1 LLPSGVEDNDPAA
14 RYQFCVRA
22 GFLSAD
28 KPHFSIHRQAPVNAV
43 LRILVLGAAAGG
55 GFPQWNSNS
64 EACNRARNGDARSLT
79 QSSIA
84 VTADGEHWVVLNASP
99 DIRHQINENPSL
111 HPRHGK
117 RHSPISAVVLTNG
130 DVDHVAGLLTL
141 RESTPF
147 TIHASDRVLAV
158 LKENSIFNVLN
169 PEYVTRSEID
179 LETPFSPTPGLEIEA
194 FAVPGKVALYLE
206 DGDAGNN
213 FGTQDGDTIGLVVRE
228 TATGQSF
235 FYIPGCAA
243 MPDGLAKR
251 LTGAPLVLFDGTL
264 FENEEMI
271 ARSEGIKTGQRMGHM
286 SISGPEGVLAVFEIL
301 AVERRVLIHINN
313 TNPIL
318 LEDSQERAVVEAA
331 GWEIAWDGMEIE
343 L

>member
-1 LLPSGVEDNDPAA
+1 ML
-14 RYQFCVRA
+14 Q
-22 GFLSAD
+22 
-28 KPHFSIHRQAPVNAV
+28 
-43 LRILVLGAAAGG
+43 ILVLGAAAGG

-64 EACNRARNGDARSLT
+64 DACNRARRGDARPLT

-99 DIRHQINENPSL
+99 DIRHQINENPAL
-111 HPRHGK
+111 HPRTGT
-117 RHSPISAVVLTNG
+117 RHSPICAVVLTNG

-158 LKENSIFNVLN
+158 LAANSIFNVLN
-169 PEYVTRSEID
+169 PDFVSRNEIT
-179 LETPFSPTPGLEIEA
+179 LGAPFAPAPGLEIEA

-213 FGTQDGDTIGLVVRE
+213 FGTEDGDTIGLAVRDS
-228 TATGQSF
+228 ASGQEF

-243 MPDGLAKR
+243 MPDDIAGR
-251 LTGAPLVLFDGTL
+251 LSGATLVLFDGTL

-271 ARSEGIKTGQRMGHM
+271 SRSEGIKTGQRMGHM
-286 SISGPEGVLAVFEIL
+286 SMSGPGGVLAAFENL
-301 AVERRVLIHINN
+301 GVGRRIFIHINN
-313 TNPIL
+313 TNPVL
-318 LEDSQERAVVEAA
+318 LDDSPERAAVEAA
-331 GWEIAWDGMEIE
+331 GWEVAWDGMEIE
-343 L
+343 P

>member
-1 LLPSGVEDNDPAA
+1 M
-14 RYQFCVRA
+14 
-22 GFLSAD
+22 
-28 KPHFSIHRQAPVNAV
+28 

-64 EACNRARNGDARSLT
+64 EACNRARSGDARSLT
-79 QSSIA
+79 QSSLA
-84 VTADGEHWVVLNASP
+84 VTADGEHWVVLDASP
-99 DIRHQINENPSL
+99 DIRHQINENPAL
-111 HPRHGK
+111 HPTKRV

-158 LKENSIFNVLN
+158 LKANSIFNVLN
-169 PEYVTRSEID
+169 PEYVTRSEIA
-179 LETPFSPTPGLEIEA
+179 LEAPFAPAPGLEIEA
-194 FAVPGKVALYLE
+194 FTVPGKVALYLE

-228 TATGQSF
+228 TATGQNF

-243 MPDGLAKR
+243 MPEELAGR
-251 LTGAPLVLFDGTL
+251 LTGAPLVFFDGTL
-264 FENEEMI
+264 FENDEMI
-271 ARSEGIKTGQRMGHM
+271 SRREGIKTGQRMGHM
-286 SISGPEGVLAVFEIL
+286 SMSGPAGVMVAFESL
-301 AVERRVLIHINN
+301 GVGRRIFIHINN
-313 TNPIL
+313 TNPVL
-318 LEDSQERAVVEAA
+318 LEDSAERAAVAAA
-331 GWEIAWDGMEIE
+331 GWEVAWDGMEVA

>member
-1 LLPSGVEDNDPAA
+1 M
-14 RYQFCVRA
+14 
-22 GFLSAD
+22 
-28 KPHFSIHRQAPVNAV
+28 

-64 EACNRARNGDARSLT
+64 EACNRARRGEARSLT
-79 QSSIA
+79 QSSLA
-84 VTADGEHWVVLNASP
+84 VTADGDHWVVLNASP
-99 DIRHQINENPSL
+99 DIRHQINENPAL
-111 HPRHGK
+111 HPREGA

-158 LKENSIFNVLN
+158 LEANSIFNVLN
-169 PEYVTRSEID
+169 PEFVTRSEIV
-179 LETPFSPTPGLEIEA
+179 LEAPFAPAPGLEIEA

-213 FGTQDGDTIGLVVRE
+213 FGTEDGDTIGLVVRD
-228 TATGQSF
+228 TATGRKI

-243 MPDGLAKR
+243 VPDDLAER
-251 LTGAPLVLFDGTL
+251 LAGAPLVLFDGTL
-264 FENEEMI
+264 FENDEMI
-271 ARSEGIKTGQRMGHM
+271 ARGEGIKTGQRMGHM
-286 SISGPEGVLAVFEIL
+286 SMSGPEGVMAAFENL
-301 AVERRVLIHINN
+301 GVARRIFIHINN
-313 TNPIL
+313 TNPVL
-318 LEDSQERAVVEAA
+318 LDDSSERAAVEAA
-331 GWEIAWDGMEIE
+331 GWEVAWDGMEIE

>member
-1 LLPSGVEDNDPAA
+1 M
-14 RYQFCVRA
+14 
-22 GFLSAD
+22 
-28 KPHFSIHRQAPVNAV
+28 

-64 EACNRARNGDARSLT
+64 EACNRARRGDARSLT
-79 QSSIA
+79 QSSLA

-99 DIRHQINENPSL
+99 DIRHQINENPAL
-111 HPRHGK
+111 HPRKGA

-158 LKENSIFNVLN
+158 LEANSIFNVLN
-169 PEYVTRSEID
+169 PEFVTRSEIV
-179 LETPFSPTPGLEIEA
+179 LEAPFVPATGLEIEA

-206 DGDAGNN
+206 DGDAGDN
-213 FGTQDGDTIGLVVRE
+213 FGTRDGDTIGLVVRE
-228 TATGQSF
+228 TATGQKF

-243 MPDGLAKR
+243 MSDDLAGR
-251 LTGAPLVLFDGTL
+251 LAGAPLVLFDGTL
-264 FENEEMI
+264 FENDEMMS
-271 ARSEGIKTGQRMGHM
+271 RGEGIKTGQRMGHM
-286 SISGPEGVLAVFEIL
+286 SMSGPEGVMAAFESL
-301 AVERRVLIHINN
+301 GVGRRIFIHINN
-313 TNPIL
+313 TNPVL
-318 LEDSQERAVVEAA
+318 LEDSPERAAVAAA
-331 GWEIAWDGMEIE
+331 GWEVAWDGMEVA